1 VTPASDAIARAEA
14 HSPYIRRLMTRMPSV
29 TSRLVNEE
37 YWGIVPDID
46 STIPVGRALRRAKS
60 ELALTVAIGDL
71 AGILSLDEVMAHLS
85 NFADR
90 SLGLALA
97 AAFEAVV
104 PDCAPTGIS
113 IIALGK
119 HGNFELNYSSDID
132 PILIFDPQTLPV
144 RRGDEP
150 IETAVRIARKMVAI
164 MQDRDEAGY
173 VFRVDLRLRPNPE
186 ISPIILPVAAA
197 ISHYESSALPWERA
211 AFIRAR
217 VCGGDKPLGDAFL
230 TAIQPFIWRR
240 ALDFGAVEDIRMLTH
255 RIRDHHAKGQI
266 FGLGYDLKRGRGGI
280 RECEFFAQIHQLIHG
295 GRAPALRTSST
306 LGALQALADA
316 GRIDPE
322 HAQMVG
328 EAYRLY
334 RVIEHRLQMVE
345 DQQTHSLPTSDAAL
359 NNVACLH
366 GLENGDALL
375 ALLETPVEQV
385 GQIYDGLDRDAESNL
400 PRTASTVL
408 SWLSDAGFPN
418 PESAA
423 DTIAKWRSGS
433 LRAIR
438 SAPALA
444 ALDSV
449 LPGLIKSLGGGAD
462 PMHAINRLATL
473 IERLP
478 SALNLF
484 RLLDAQPA
492 LLRLL
497 TNILV
502 HAPALA
508 DQLATRPELLDHLI
522 DASAFDPPGSVA
534 DLLSELSISDNLEA
548 QLDHVRR
555 RVGDHRFALGV
566 QIIEGTSDPLNVAAG
581 YARIAEAA
589 IRVVAAS
596 TIAAFESA
604 HGTVPGC
611 ELVILALGRMGGAE
625 LTHASDL
632 DLVYLFTGRFDGESE
647 GPKPLGAVLY
657 FNRLAQRVTAGLSV
671 PTAAG
676 PLYEIDT
683 RLRPSGAKGPLSV
696 SLEGFR
702 RYQLDEAWTWE
713 HMALTRAR
721 VVFGSV
727 DAAVQTESI
736 VGDVLHSPHD
746 EARLVADAAKMR
758 ADIRAYKPP
767 LSDLDVKLIDG
778 GLVDLEFAV
787 HVLQLRHCQGLQ
799 PRLSLAIQSLVS
811 AKFLPA
817 SSIEAHAF
825 MTRLLVALRLVAPT
839 LEAPDVATRALIAR
853 ACGFKNWSKLLEA
866 LTRTRQDVSSILRS
880 VLAAD
885 LGAT

>member
-1 VTPASDAIARAEA
+1 VNPASDAIARAEA
-14 HSPYIRRLMTRMPSV
+14 HSPYLRRLMARFPDV
-29 TSRLVNEE
+29 TARLADGK
-37 YWGIVPDID
+37 YGAIVPDID
-46 STIPVGRALRRAKS
+46 PALSVGRALRRAKS
-60 ELALTVAIGDL
+60 ELALTIAIADL
-71 AGILSLDEVMAHLS
+71 AGVLSLEEVMSHLS
-85 NFADR
+85 SFADR
-90 SLGLALA
+90 ALGLALE
-97 AAFEAVV
+97 AAFEAIV
-104 PDCAPTGIS
+104 PGCVPAGIAV
-113 IIALGK
+113 IALGK

-132 PILIFDPQTLPV
+132 PILIFDPQSLPV

-164 MQDRDEAGY
+164 LQDPDEAGY

-186 ISPIILPVAAA
+186 ISPIILPVTAA

-217 VCGGDKPLGDAFL
+217 ACGGDQSLGDAFL
-230 TAIQPFIWRR
+230 AAIQPFIWRR
-240 ALDFGAVEDIRMLTH
+240 ALDFGAIQDIRALTH
-255 RIRDHHAKGQI
+255 RIRDHHAKGQM
-266 FGLGYDLKRGRGGI
+266 FGPGYDLKRGRGGI

-322 HAQMVG
+322 QAQILC

-334 RVIEHRLQMVE
+334 RVVEHRLQMVD
-345 DQQTHSLPTSDAAL
+345 DQQTHSLPASADAL
-359 NNVACLH
+359 DNVARLH
-366 GLENGDALL
+366 GLEHGDALM
-375 ALLETPVEQV
+375 ALLAGPVERV
-385 GQIYDGLDRDAESNL
+385 GQIYDGLDKGSQSHVPPTTSDM
-400 PRTASTVL
+400 L

-423 DTIAKWRSGS
+423 NTITKWRSGS

-438 SAPALA
+438 SAPALE
-444 ALDSV
+444 ALDSI
-449 LPGLIKSLGGGAD
+449 LPDLIKALGGAAD

-478 SALNLF
+478 TALNLF

-534 DLLSELSISDNLEA
+534 DLLSALSISDNLEA

-566 QIIEGTSDPLNVAAG
+566 QIIEGTSDPLDVAAG
-581 YARIAEAA
+581 YARVAEAA
-589 IRVVAAS
+589 IRVVATS
-596 TIAAFESA
+596 TIAAFEAA
-604 HGTVPGC
+604 HGKVPGC

-632 DLVYLFTGRFDGESE
+632 DLVYLFTGAFDGESQ

-721 VVFGSV
+721 VIFGS
-727 DAAVQTESI
+727 AEAVAQTETI
-736 VGDVLHSPHD
+736 VSEVLNSPYD
-746 EARLVADAAKMR
+746 ARRLIADASKMR
-758 ADIRAYKPP
+758 ADMRTHKPP
-767 LSDLDVKLIDG
+767 RATFDVKLIEG

-787 HVLQLRHCQGLQ
+787 HVLQLQHSQGLQ
-799 PRLSLAIQSLVS
+799 PQLCLAIQSLVS
-811 AKFLPA
+811 AKLLPA

-825 MTRLLVALRLVAPT
+825 MTRLLVALRLVTPT
-839 LEAPDVATRALIAR
+839 LETPDLATRALIAR
-853 ACGFKNWSKLLEA
+853 ACGVKNWSKLLEA
-866 LTRTRQDVSSILRS
+866 LAGTRQDVTAILRS

-885 LGAT
+885 LGAN